1 MPLVKL
7 IFVSVLMTFIV
18 FFPESRAQSFGF
30 GCLGFV
36 GGYAGFSY
44 QKYNP
49 KGLNQYVAAFN
60 SANKDSLSS
69 PMSKFGEAT
78 GYRIGINLFRAN
90 LKGFILTTKGFYQ
103 YLSEKN
109 SADINDLNGTSNA
122 VYEVELR
129 NWGVGIDLGTAIT
142 DILSWKVI
150 DAALLY
156 NSASFTNTRNS
167 PGPATTINI
176 YNSEKYSLGYSV
188 GTGFILQLIDRYISL
203 EGAAGYAAF
212 KIDKMQTSD
221 GTELAISESSKVPM
235 RNFISSGGFN
245 AVVQLNI
252 GFPL

>member
-1 MPLVKL
+1 MPLVKM
-7 IFVSVLMTFIV
+7 IIVTVLTAFFV
-18 FFPESRAQSFGF
+18 FFPESKAQSFGF

-44 QKYNP
+44 QKYDA
-49 KGLNQYVAAFN
+49 KGLNNYVAAFN

-103 YLSEKN
+103 YLTEKN
-109 SADINDLNGTSNA
+109 SADINGADGTSNA

-129 NWGVGIDLGTAIT
+129 NWGFGIDLGTAIT

-156 NSASFTNTRNS
+156 NTASFTNTRNS
-167 PGPATTINI
+167 PGPVTTLNI

-203 EGAAGYAAF
+203 EGAAGYASF
-212 KIDKMQTSD
+212 KIDKMQTSN
-221 GTELAISESSKVPM
+221 GTELATSESSQEPM